1 MLNEAGAGWAGA
13 GGGTFHGSVRGLL
26 RARLGST
33 LRSSHANL
41 MCGEQ
46 ERGRQAS
53 QSPPSPARVGGP
65 QHCNILIQE
74 QIIITTDLLLI

>member
-1 MLNEAGAGWAGA
+1 MRRVLAGLVAGA
-13 GGGTFHGSVRGLL
+13 GGEHSTAVSV
-26 RARLGST
+26 ACSVLGSA

-74 QIIITTDLLLI
+74 QIFITTDLLLI